1 MAEPFPLAKQLA
13 ALAKCYDFKRTT
25 EAVFRVSDPSGSFS
39 RYPAH
44 NNTILFYWWSLCM
57 TAQIMKSIKDAV
69 CLLQRDGSSHC
80 LAGKEINDS
89 SASTL
94 LATVWS
100 YQFSSQLES
109 SCFSHSTFF
118 FFFLRTKK
126 KAEHQKT
133 KHQKPRLTHTKK
145 KKQPK
150 KKKTNQ
156 IKPILWPAVGHGIIN
171 QLGNIYRKES
181 CIHVKLKVRV
191 LPVRFWFLPNR
202 ICKPSALYTGAC
214 AQCHTQT

>member
-13 ALAKCYDFKRTT
+13 ASAKRYDFKGTT
-25 EAVFRVSDPSGSFS
+25 EAVFRVSNPSGSFS

-44 NNTILFYWWSLCM
+44 NNTILFYWQSLCT
-57 TAQIMKSIKDAV
+57 TAPIMKSIKDAV

-118 FFFLRTKK
+118 FFFFLRTKK
-126 KAEHQKT
+126 KAEHQKI
-133 KHQKPRLTHTKK
+133 KHQKPRLTQK
-145 KKQPK
+145 KKQPNK
-150 KKKTNQ
+150 NKTNQ
-156 IKPILWPAVGHGIIN
+156 IKPILWPAVGHGIVN

-181 CIHVKLKVRV
+181 RIHVKLKARV
-191 LPVRFWFLPNR
+191 LPVRFWFLPSR
-202 ICKPSALYTGAC
+202 ICKPSALNTRARS
-214 AQCHTQT
+214 QCHTQT